1 MVSDTRLDTL
11 AGLLAVLSA
20 AGVRKAEFSGA
31 GDALTSVE
39 FRDPEPPAPEKVEP
53 QGSGFVDEVDG
64 ALGLLASRGKKPA

>member
-1 MVSDTRLDTL
+1 MNLSD
-11 AGLLAVLSA
+11 LLATLNA
-20 AGVRKAEFSGA
+20 AGVRKAEFA

-39 FRDPEPPAPEKVEP
+39 FRDPDPPAPEKVEP